1 MWQRTIMYR
10 DNNKKGENMTRF
22 FTKKQASEY
31 LTQTLGLPVAIKT
44 LSKFITIGGGPEFQ
58 KFGTRVVYSQQS
70 LDAWA
75 ESRLSKPYK
84 HSSEIEATNE

>member
-1 MWQRTIMYR
+1 MYP
-10 DNNKKGENMTRF
+10 KF
-22 FTKKQASEY
+22 FTKQQASEY

-44 LSKFITIGGGPEFQ
+44 LSKFITTGSGPEFQ

-70 LDAWA
+70 LDTWA